1 MINDLI
7 RIISQEALLFEDFL
21 SLLDQQKV
29 ALIDNDTEALNRITK
44 LQQQKFLESQK
55 LNRQREERIAVIK
68 KTNAIDGDM
77 TVARILEF
85 ADESQALQL
94 RRLREAILSLNDRIA
109 EVRNTNAMLLNQS
122 REFISRTMNM
132 LSEVNRPEAA
142 YDANGS
148 VSRTAT
154 NVVMDRRI

>member
-7 RIISQEALLFEDFL
+7 KIISQEALLFEDFL
-21 SLLDQQKV
+21 SLLDQQKE
-29 ALIDNDTEALNRITK
+29 ALLCNDSDALNRITQ
-44 LQQQKFLESQK
+44 LQQQKVLESQK
-55 LNRQREERIAVIK
+55 LNRQREKQIAAIK
-68 KTNAIDGDM
+68 KTNAIDGDL

-85 ADESQALQL
+85 ADDSQAVHL
-94 RRLREAILSLNDRIA
+94 RRLREAIMEINDRIA

-142 YDANGS
+142 YDRNGTI
-148 VSRTAT
+148 SRTAT
-154 NVVMDRRI
+154 NVAMDRRI